1 MDLEK
6 KSIPTNDN
14 KPVIAKIDLS
24 KPNPKTKK
32 TSLKS
37 LSKGLVKNFIM
48 PIGLLVFVHLFV
60 FQPFNVSGHSMEP
73 NISEGDYLI
82 ITKAEINLAKLASK
96 LGINGYGVKRGDIIV
111 LRFPSNPDRYF
122 IKRVIGLPNERLVIS
137 QGKVTIYNQQNPNGF
152 TLDEYYID
160 PSQTT
165 LGDQDVQ
172 ITDDN
177 FFVIGDNRSPNGSY
191 DSRSWGLLPY
201 QNIVGISRIRVLP
214 SEHFGST
221 ASADY

>member
-6 KSIPTNDN
+6 KPSSTHANR
-14 KPVIAKIDLS
+14 PVVAKIDLS
-24 KPNPKTKK
+24 KPTQAKK
-32 TSLKS
+32 SSIKS
-37 LSKGLVKNFIM
+37 LTKGFFKNFVM
-48 PIGLLVFVHLFV
+48 PIGLLVLVHLFV
-60 FQPFNVSGHSMEP
+60 FQPFSVSGHSMEP

-82 ITKAEINLAKLASK
+82 ITKAEINLAKLANH
-96 LGINGYGVKRGDIIV
+96 LGMEGYGIKRGDIVV
-111 LRFPSNPDRYF
+111 LKFPSNPGRYF
-122 IKRVIGLPNERLVIS
+122 IKRVIGLPGERLVIS
-137 QGKVTIYNQQNPNGF
+137 QGKITIYNQQNPDGF

-160 PSQTT
+160 QDQVT

-201 QNIVGISRIRVLP
+201 QNIVGISRLRVLP
-214 SEHFGST
+214 SEHFGAT
-221 ASADY
+221 ASAEYN